1 MVSSNDHCPAP
12 SSRATWTDEL
22 GIKQLLTHFNRLIQ
36 SPQSVQRLRR
46 FILDL
51 AVRGK
56 LVPQDPNDEPA
67 SELLERIAKKKKCLE
82 KEGTIRKQRTIPS
95 LTQQDFPFPLPTNWK
110 WGQIAE
116 IGLLSPRNEAADDL
130 PASFIP
136 MPMIPATY
144 GATCRHEV
152 RQWGDIKK
160 GYTHFVEGDV
170 GLAKIT
176 PCFQN
181 GKSVVFRNLT
191 GGMGS
196 GTTEL
201 HVIRPIYVDPDFI
214 ALFLKCPHFIETGIP
229 KMTGTAGQ
237 KRVPTEYF
245 AHSPFP
251 LPPLPEQ
258 RRIVSKVDELM
269 ALCDRLEA
277 AQTER
282 ETRRTHLAATSLAR
296 LNTPDQDQATFR
308 EHVAFT
314 LENIAPLT
322 TRPDQI
328 KNLRQTILNL
338 AVRGKLVPQN
348 PNDEPASE
356 LLKRIAKEKA
366 RLVKAGESRV
376 TVTLEDVTEDEEIFV
391 IPEGWCWTRLGNIVT
406 YMQRGKSPK
415 YATGTGLS
423 VISQKCVRWNGLDL
437 SVAKEIEATSLENY
451 EAYRFLRDEDLL
463 WNSTGTGTIGR
474 VVRVV
479 RPPAKLVCDS
489 HVTLVRCPHV
499 VQEYIRTWLR
509 SDHVYGVIEDRAAGS
524 TKQVEL
530 TTGLAQNW
538 LVPLPPLPEQHRIVT
553 KVDQLM
559 EVCDQLEAAQ
569 AERET
574 TRERL
579 FSALLYETLERSR
592 D

>member
-1 MVSSNDHCPAP
+1 MNPSNDHHPAR
-12 SSRATWTDEL
+12 SSRTTWTDERV
-22 GIKQLLTHFNRLIQ
+22 IKQLFTHFDRLMQ
-36 SPQSVQRLRR
+36 SPASVQRLRR

-67 SELLERIAKKKKCLE
+67 SELLKRIAKKKRQME
-82 KEGTIRKQRTIPS
+82 KVDGRKKQKSIST
-95 LTQQDFPFPLPTNWK
+95 LTEQDLPFALPTNWK

-116 IGLLSPRNEAADDL
+116 IGLLSPRNEAADDV

-201 HVIRPIYVDPDFI
+201 HVVRPIFVDPDFI
-214 ALFLKCPHFIETGIP
+214 TLFLKCPHFIETGIP

-258 RRIVSKVDELM
+258 RRIVAKVNELM
-269 ALCDRLEA
+269 ALCDQLEA
-277 AQTER
+277 TQTKR

-296 LNTPDQDQATFR
+296 LNTPDPDQATFR
-308 EHVAFT
+308 KHVAFT
-314 LENIAPLT
+314 LENITPLT

-338 AVRGKLVPQN
+338 AVRGKLVPQD

-356 LLKRIAKEKA
+356 LLEQIAKKKA
-366 RLVKAGESRV
+366 RLVKAGAIRRQRRLPSI
-376 TVTLEDVTEDEEIFV
+376 DE
-391 IPEGWCWTRLGNIVT
+391 IPYSIPASWCWTRIREITSDRGQCVPEATFTYIDVT
-406 YMQRGKSPK
+406 SIDKEKGKVAGPK
-415 YATGTGLS
+415 VLQANEAPSRARKVVQKGD
-423 VISQKCVRWNGLDL
+423 VIYSCVRPYLLNVAVVEDDFDPKPISSTAFAILNGH
-437 SVAKEIEATSLENY
+437 
-451 EAYRFLRDEDLL
+451 
-463 WNSTGTGTIGR
+463 
-474 VVRVV
+474 
-479 RPPAKLVCDS
+479 KLVLPRYLWI
-489 HVTLVRCPHV
+489 V
-499 VQEYIRTWLR
+499 LR
-509 SDHVYGVIEDRAAGS
+509 SPFMVS
-524 TKQVEL
+524 CVEENMRGQAYPAINDTDFSIL
-530 TTGLAQNW
+530 PF
-538 LVPLPPLPEQHRIVT
+538 PLPPLPEQRRIVA
-553 KVDQLM
+553 KVDKLL
-559 EVCDQLEAAQ
+559 ELCDRLEASLA
-569 AERET
+569 AGDDGWKCMLGT
-574 TRERL
+574 VL
-579 FSALLYETLERSR
+579 KKTLGPA
-592 D
+592 

>member
-1 MVSSNDHCPAP
+1 MVPSNDHYPAR
-12 SSRATWTDEL
+12 SSRATWTDER

-56 LVPQDPNDEPA
+56 LVPQDPKDEPA
-67 SELLERIAKKKKCLE
+67 SELLKRIAKKKRQME
-82 KEGTIRKQRTIPS
+82 KVDGRKKQKSIPT
-95 LTQQDFPFPLPTNWK
+95 LTEQDLPFPLPTNWK

-191 GGMGS
+191 GGMGG

-201 HVIRPIYVDPDFI
+201 HVVRPIFVDPDFI

-258 RRIVSKVDELM
+258 HRIVAKVDELM

-282 ETRRTHLAATSLAR
+282 ETRRTHLTATSLAR
-296 LNTPDQDQATFR
+296 LNTPAPDQATFR

-338 AVRGKLVPQN
+338 AVHGKLVPQD

-356 LLKRIAKEKA
+356 LLKRIAKEKT
-366 RLVKAGESRV
+366 RLVKAGEIKKQKSVEPVEQIEQSFDLPSGWSLTRLALV
-376 TVTLEDVTEDEEIFV
+376 AVCLDYMREPINQAERTRRIAGKSQSLLFPYFGATQQQGWIDDYIFDEELV
-391 IPEGWCWTRLGNIVT
+391 LLGEDGVPFFDPLRSKAYLIS
-406 YMQRGKSPK
+406 GKSWVNNH
-415 YATGTGLS
+415 AHVFRGIFLS
-423 VISQKCVRWNGLDL
+423 PPYLVHWLNTFDYS
-437 SVAKEIEATSLENY
+437 
-451 EAYRFLRDEDLL
+451 
-463 WNSTGTGTIGR
+463 GR
-474 VVRVV
+474 VVGATR
-479 RPPAKLVCDS
+479 AKLNQAKAVDI
-489 HVTLVRCPHV
+489 P
-499 VQEYIRTWLR
+499 IM
-509 SDHVYGVIEDRAAGS
+509 
-524 TKQVEL
+524 
-530 TTGLAQNW
+530 
-538 LVPLPPLPEQHRIVT
+538 LPPLPEQRRIVA
-553 KVDQLM
+553 KVDELM